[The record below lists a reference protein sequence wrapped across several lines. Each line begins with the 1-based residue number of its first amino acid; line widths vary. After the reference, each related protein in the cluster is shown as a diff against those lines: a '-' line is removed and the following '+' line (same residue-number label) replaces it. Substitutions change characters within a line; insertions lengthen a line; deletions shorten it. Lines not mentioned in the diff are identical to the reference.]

1 MIYVFVYDER
11 GEFYRVEFKEYK
23 IEKIVS
29 NGGSFCY
36 RVYSLINYSDY
47 VIVFSDIGDCKVKV
61 INFVIRNVLCWLV
74 IDRVRGMEVR
84 YSFFS

>member
-1 MIYVFVYDER
+1 MYGIVFVNDVIYVFVYDER

-29 NGGSFCY
+29 NGGLFCY

-61 INFVIRNVLCWLV
+61 INFVIKECFVLV
-74 IDRVRGMEVR
+74 GDR
-84 YSFFS
+84 